1 MEKPGVAFF
10 NNAFL
15 QQNVRAGPVLQA
27 ETGSVPHSRAERSR
41 PPSHLHSP
49 ARRCA
54 RRPFVAVTSGGRAA
68 RRWAGRVARCRL
80 APPQPRA
87 MTSAA
92 HVAAGPGCGLAPLSS
107 PRPSGSRHAAVR
119 RAMRVQLERCCGEWR
134 ELDEEFR
141 QLQVRRGPGRLTA
154 LPVGVPS
161 PAGVGAKRGRSAAG
175 SGVPRPSEGRRLLSR
190 RSGVERGETAVFAP
204 GPACRSAPC
213 CWRPLAGGA
222 AAEEE

>member
-54 RRPFVAVTSGGRAA
+54 RQPFVAVTSGGRAA
-68 RRWAGRVARCRL
+68 RRWAGRVAWCRL

-154 LPVGVPS
+154 RRLWGSRAPRAKARSGDGARRVRACRVLP
-161 PAGVGAKRGRSAAG
+161 RAAG
-175 SGVPRPSEGRRLLSR
+175 SFPG
-190 RSGVERGETAVFAP
+190 
-204 GPACRSAPC
+204 GPA
-213 CWRPLAGGA
+213 
-222 AAEEE
+222 